1 MEAPKSPEVAKQ
13 ETADKKVK
21 KEKKQTR
28 ASQAVKEDQ
37 NLRGGPQ
44 VGAKRDPIEVKG
56 QQIAVISIVAP
67 EGTRQ
72 KAKRITIKIR
82 GVFNTVEEADAHIE
96 ELWKLDP
103 DFDMFKVS
111 MYEWL
116 VVPPPVENSNQIQMR
131 YQQEKLDEIMRGYYS
146 KIKQGKAE
154 VDNRMKAAQKEAKR
168 RLKKKGIKSN
178 MDKEKRTA
186 KGAPAMAHDPSI
198 VQATQTIS
206 SSSTESISQA
216 PSENVLPTAE
226 SDSRVSESQVKEGKS
241 ET

>member
-1 MEAPKSPEVAKQ
+1 MFFQKMTKTSLNVLEDLKEEEKTEEAP
-13 ETADKKVK
+13 VK
-21 KEKKQTR
+21 KKKQR
-28 ASQAVKEDQ
+28 ASQIPKEEQ
-37 NLRGGPQ
+37 NLKGGPQ

-146 KIKQGKAE
+146 KIKQGRQE
-154 VDNRMKAAQKEAKR
+154 VDSRMKAAQKEAKR
-168 RLKKKGIKSN
+168 RLKKKGVKSN
-178 MDKEKRTA
+178 MEKEKRTA
-186 KGAPAMAHDPSI
+186 VGPPAFSAGPIIEDVHADKSDSTAPATT
-198 VQATQTIS
+198 AT
-206 SSSTESISQA
+206 
-216 PSENVLPTAE
+216 
-226 SDSRVSESQVKEGKS
+226 VSEGKS
-241 ET
+241 EE